1 MGKSAPSAP
10 AAPDPAKTAEAQGA
24 ANKET
29 AVATANMNRINQ
41 YTPTGSS
48 VYTQIG
54 TNEDGTPRYRQDV
67 TYSPEQQKL
76 YDSQVAAQGQMG
88 TIANQQLG
96 RLGTSLAQPYDV
108 SGAPALAS
116 SIDTNSPTYQAA
128 EKAYMGRI
136 NPQLDQQQAALE
148 QRLANQGIAIGSDA
162 YNKAMNQFGQTR
174 NDAQSQGVLHAM
186 QLAQSNAALQNQARQ
201 QYIQEA
207 ATVRNQPLNEISA
220 LMSGSQVSNPT
231 FSNVPQVNVGAA
243 DITGPTALA
252 YQGQLAQY
260 NAQNAA
266 NNAAMGGL
274 FGLGGTILGAGLTP
288 AKGVSGFLLSD
299 RRMKRDIIP
308 LGASFKG
315 FPLYLYRYA
324 GRSKPEIGVMAQDV
338 MQTRPDA
345 VASIGGV
352 LHVNYEAL

>member
-162 YNKAMNQFGQTR
+162 YNKAMNQFG
-174 NDAQSQGVLHAM
+174 
-186 QLAQSNAALQNQARQ
+186 
-201 QYIQEA
+201 
-207 ATVRNQPLNEISA
+207 
-220 LMSGSQVSNPT
+220 
-231 FSNVPQVNVGAA
+231 
-243 DITGPTALA
+243 
-252 YQGQLAQY
+252 
-260 NAQNAA
+260 
-266 NNAAMGGL
+266 
-274 FGLGGTILGAGLTP
+274 
-288 AKGVSGFLLSD
+288 
-299 RRMKRDIIP
+299 
-308 LGASFKG
+308 
-315 FPLYLYRYA
+315 
-324 GRSKPEIGVMAQDV
+324 
-338 MQTRPDA
+338 
-345 VASIGGV
+345 
-352 LHVNYEAL
+352 

>member
-1 MGKSAPSAP
+1 MVFNMGKSTPSAP
-10 AAPDPAKTAEAQGA
+10 AAPDPAATAAAQGA
-24 ANKET
+24 ANKD
-29 AVATANMNRINQ
+29 AAIATANMNRINQ

-54 TNEDGTPRYRQDV
+54 NNEDGTPRYRQDV
-67 TYSPEQQKL
+67 TYSPEQQAL
-76 YDSQVAAQGQMG
+76 YNSQVATQGQMG

-162 YNKAMNQFGQTR
+162 YNKALNQFGQTR

-252 YQGQLAQY
+252 YQGNLANW
-260 NAQNAA
+260 NAQQQA

-274 FGLGGTILGAGLTP
+274 FGLGGSVLGAGLMP
-288 AKGVSGFLLSD
+288 GGFLLSD
-299 RRMKRDIIP
+299 ARMKRDIVP
-308 LGASFKG
+308 LGTSFKG

-324 GRSKPEIGVMAQDV
+324 GHSKPEIGVMAQDV
-338 MQTRPDA
+338 IQTRPDA